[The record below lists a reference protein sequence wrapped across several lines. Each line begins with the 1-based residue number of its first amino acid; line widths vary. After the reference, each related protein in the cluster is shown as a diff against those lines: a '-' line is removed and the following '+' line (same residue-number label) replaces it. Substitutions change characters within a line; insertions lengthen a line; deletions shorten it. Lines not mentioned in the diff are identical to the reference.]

1 MNENRWNNLSMRDRA
16 ELIKLGVS
24 NGITDLSFI
33 RDVYNKYDG
42 KTESTQQMDIKNDA
56 APTSNNSPLEV
67 EVVYNPN
74 TGEQNVSLKHLN
86 SRRRISYNPK
96 FMKNIP
102 ADAIQ
107 GSRSI
112 DNFMAAVDAERNMPK
127 EGIEYIEKV
136 RHPERKELNNNQT
149 NLFNARKAVFK
160 EKARQQNEQ
169 AKKLSKAKLKKVQQ
183 DLVDGGYY
191 TQVLKTFNTE
201 QVKHIQKKKNI
212 KVDGIV
218 GPQTI
223 KAFNELSVD
232 GVYGKNTKQAI
243 IFQASSYKDIAENK
257 VPSNIDGCAAY
268 VTSVFDKVT
277 GNTSKACGVW
287 GNAWTMPKNIENAG
301 GTMVYNLYDNE
312 EFNNIDSIYTLSKVT
327 RSSSKNHQLDYS
339 TINQGDIIGIYMPGS
354 KYLKTAL
361 EAGSTY
367 NTHVGYV
374 VGYDYDDMPLISHNV
389 NGKYRTDRADKLA
402 GSKNGKPIITTVT
415 RPKDMMDSTLPQVL
429 GGMKHKSS
437 RFEINRGSG
446 KDFPAVMDGMETV
459 ADLVQEIFPAINVED
474 AMIEAIAVQQR
485 ETRFGKNRES
495 DQLERSGKFSTKY
508 VQSKVE
514 KLVRKVMGKGPKT
527 KSSNQ
532 MKMKFNA
539 LENYERSIL
548 GINSPK
554 DLEDPTKAGAAA
566 LYLMSRN
573 MNYFKKLQATYPDLG
588 ITDEDIKYLTALS
601 YNQGIGSLKNIG
613 FDKFTG
619 EARPEELEKI
629 RWMAEPDSRIHDYS
643 STKWRYLGKKAGKF
657 IHETFEDPFKPYI
670 ASAREARG
678 NIKRKSEKK
687 SKK

>member
-74 TGEQNVSLKHLN
+74 TGGQNVSLKHLN

-136 RHPERKELNNNQT
+136 RHPERKELNNGQI
-149 NLFNARKAVFK
+149 NLLNARKAVFK

-232 GVYGKNTKQAI
+232 GIYGKNTKQAI
-243 IFQASSYKDIAENK
+243 TFQASSYKDIAENK

-268 VTSVFDKVT
+268 VTSVFNKVT
-277 GNTSKACGVW
+277 GDTSKACGVW

-312 EFNNIDSIYTLSKVT
+312 EFNNIDSIYTLSKAT

-361 EAGSTY
+361 ETGSTY

-389 NGKYRTDRADKLA
+389 SGKYRTDRADKLS

-415 RPKDMMDSTLPQVL
+415 RPKDRMNSTLPQVL

-485 ETRFGKNRES
+485 ETKFGKNRES

-508 VQSKVE
+508 VQSEVE
-514 KLVRKVMGKGPKT
+514 KLARKVMGKDPKT

-539 LENYERSIL
+539 LANYERSIL

-601 YNQGIGSLKNIG
+601 YNQGIGSLKDIG

-657 IHETFEDPFKPYI
+657 MYETFEDPFKPYI